1 MKKDNSS
8 NREFS
13 TVMIVEDDKVLSE
26 LLKNY
31 LEKSAYVVHQVYRGD
46 QAARNQIKIQPDV
59 IILDIGLPGKDGYKV
74 CHELRST
81 YQGPILFL
89 TAHDSEAEHIAAYNV
104 GADDFLVKPTSP
116 QLIAVHLDALVRR
129 SKNKTAK
136 NSRQKI
142 TVGEITL
149 TPSEQKCEVNDK
161 SISLSVFEFEL
172 LSLLM
177 FNVGKVL
184 TRDDIYKLLL
194 GREYDGAER
203 SVDVR
208 LSRLRDKLISQGVV
222 KTQIKTIWGKGY
234 LLSADEAIEQEV
246 QD

>member
-1 MKKDNSS
+1 MNNNIGAD
-8 NREFS
+8 RQFS
-13 TVMIVEDDKVLSE
+13 TVMIVEDDKVLSL
-26 LLKNY
+26 LLKSY
-31 LEKSAYVVHQVYRGD
+31 LEKSSYIVHQVFRGD
-46 QAARNQIKIQPDV
+46 QAARSQIKIQPDV
-59 IILDIGLPGKDGYKV
+59 IMLDIGLPGKDGYKV

-89 TAHDSEAEHIAAYNV
+89 TSQDSEAEHLAAYNV
-104 GADDFLVKPTSP
+104 GADDFLVKPCSP
-116 QLIAVHLDALVRR
+116 QVIAVHIAALLRR
-129 SKNKTAK
+129 TKAK
-136 NSRQKI
+136 NSAKNRQKL

-149 TPSEQKCEVNDK
+149 TPSEQKCEVNAK
-161 SISLSVFEFEL
+161 EISLSVFEFEL

-194 GREYDGAER
+194 GREYDGSER

-208 LSRLRDKLISQGVV
+208 LSRLRDKLITQGVE

-234 LLSADEAIEQEV
+234 LLSAD
-246 QD
+246 